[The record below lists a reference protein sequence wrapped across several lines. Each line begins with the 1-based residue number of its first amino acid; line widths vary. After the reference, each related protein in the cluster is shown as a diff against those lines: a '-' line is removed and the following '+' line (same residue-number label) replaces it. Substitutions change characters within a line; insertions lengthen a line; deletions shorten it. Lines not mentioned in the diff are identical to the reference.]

1 MPNLL
6 TYVGTIQHLNCGGQ
20 ESQKQFAV
28 YDSSTPVTLK
38 QGQGQQTWYDLV
50 DPKQGY
56 NNTKLEKPHLNSVPG
71 KANNNVFVKAGN
83 TSIMSLEYVQ
93 QLEIVAYS

>member
-28 YDSSTPVTLK
+28 YESHIPVTLK
-38 QGQGQQTWYDLV
+38 GQGHQTWYD
-50 DPKQGY
+50 PNQGK
-56 NNTKLEKPHLNSVPG
+56 NN
-71 KANNNVFVKAGN
+71 ANLA
-83 TSIMSLEYVQ
+83 
-93 QLEIVAYS
+93 